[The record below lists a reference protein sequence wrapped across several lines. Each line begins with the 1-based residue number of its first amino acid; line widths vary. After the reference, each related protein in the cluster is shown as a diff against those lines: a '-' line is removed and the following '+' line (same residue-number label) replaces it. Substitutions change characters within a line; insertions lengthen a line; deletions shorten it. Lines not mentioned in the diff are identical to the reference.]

1 MAGSFAKA
9 QDTEKAKC
17 SMSHTETSGFSPR
30 SCGGLY
36 MYKVAITYNL
46 KKKNTS
52 PELPVDYFSE
62 FDSPKTVNAIK
73 KALVSDGNEVVL
85 VEANMQ
91 SLEFFIKNKVDM
103 VFNIAEGVN
112 GMSRES
118 QVPAIL
124 DFIGIPYTGS
134 DVLTLAIAL
143 DKAVTKKIFCH
154 ENIPTPGFQLFKSV
168 DDKLSESLKFPL
180 IVKPNCEGSAKGLS
194 VTSVVRSPDKLY
206 EEVKKAFTLYKQ
218 EVLVEEFIEGK
229 ELTVGILG
237 NENPTL
243 LPVIEVD
250 FRNCKK
256 SGEFFY
262 SWRMKEFQG
271 DASLHLVPEFFCPA
285 RLDEETERIVKDVAL
300 KAHRALG
307 CFDLSR
313 VDIRLSGD
321 NIPYVLEVNPLP
333 GLDPDE
339 SNLTIMTRA
348 ANISYN
354 ALINGILKNAQARY
368 LLKLTGPFGQKG
380 SGKIVTGQLSAH

>member
-1 MAGSFAKA
+1 M
-9 QDTEKAKC
+9 
-17 SMSHTETSGFSPR
+17 HR
-30 SCGGLY
+30 I
-36 MYKVAITYNL
+36 AITYNL
-46 KKKNTS
+46 KKKNKS
-52 PELPVDYFSE
+52 SELPADYFSE

-73 KALVSDGNEVVL
+73 EALASGGNEVVL
-85 VEANMQ
+85 VEANIQ
-91 SLEFFIKNKVDM
+91 LVEFFMKNKIDM
-103 VFNIAEGVN
+103 VFNIAEGTN

-134 DVLTLAIAL
+134 NVLTLAVAL
-143 DKAVTKKIFCH
+143 DKAVTKKIFCY
-154 ENIPTPGFQLFKSV
+154 ENIPTPDFQLFKSI

-206 EEVKKAFTLYKQ
+206 EEIKKVFTLYKQ

-243 LPVIEVD
+243 LPILEVD
-250 FRNCKK
+250 FKNCRE

-285 RLDEETERIVKDVAL
+285 RLDEETAKAVRDVAL
-300 KAHRALG
+300 RAHEALG
-307 CFDLSR
+307 CLDLSR
-313 VDIRLSGD
+313 VDIRLSAN

-339 SNLTIMTRA
+339 SNLTVMTKA

-354 ALINGILKNAQARY
+354 ALINGILKNAQDRHI
-368 LLKLTGPFGQKG
+368 LKLTGPFGRKG
-380 SGKIVTGQLSAH
+380 TGKIVTRQLSAR